1 MSKTKKSLYDRITA
15 VIGFVWLVSAC
26 AVDSQS
32 WMPTIICAIA
42 TLWLAVYVYRLNS
55 KDGGN

>member
-1 MSKTKKSLYDRITA
+1 
-15 VIGFVWLVSAC
+15 VSAC

-42 TLWLAVYVYRLNS
+42 TLWLAVYVYIKNNQ
-55 KDGGN
+55 GGDN

>member
-15 VIGFVWLVSAC
+15 AIAVVWIVSAC

-42 TLWLAVYVYRLNS
+42 TLWLAVYVYIKNNQ
-55 KDGGN
+55 GGDC